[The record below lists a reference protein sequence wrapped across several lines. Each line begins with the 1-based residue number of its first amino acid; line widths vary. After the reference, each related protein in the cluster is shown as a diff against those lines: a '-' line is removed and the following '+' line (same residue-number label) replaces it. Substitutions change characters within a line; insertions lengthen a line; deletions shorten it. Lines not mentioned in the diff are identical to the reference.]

1 MLCLLLLSPL
11 LALQGPSDKEL
22 FDSYLNRIRPAQM
35 ADGSYGGNVVITADV
50 LTGMAL
56 SPRAYRVDDG
66 PFVRDAVTYLLAHAD
81 ERKDDWARDERLAL
95 ALMHVHQD
103 RYLPTVQKLLR
114 RHGHQLSELQ
124 STTPAAGTPFTL
136 RNLPQ
141 DAGLAQTARALADA
155 GILRTYGNKNKSA
168 PSNHPDA
175 AALSASYERGVDFL
189 IAARGASGVWE
200 FFGQPEPGIS
210 ALAARALFGSSN
222 EKAHKIGYEVLDFL
236 LTLQKEDGSI
246 HAGRVAVYTTSVA
259 VGALVDGGREA
270 DIPAIQ
276 RAVAYLRSVQTDEG
290 EGYSEADKFY
300 GGIGYGGDLR
310 PDLSNLQYALQA
322 LKDADV
328 PAEDQAFQ
336 RAIHFLNRS
345 QNRSES
351 NPETYQDKGDP
362 TPVRA
367 GNDGGAVYYPGNS
380 PAGTVHMPD
389 GSLVA
394 RSYGS
399 MTYALLKCFLFAGV
413 PKEDPRVV
421 AAVGWISAHWTL
433 EVNPGFDPM
442 VDPRGGFQ
450 GLYYYYLS
458 LAQALDA
465 AEIEVLESAGGVQH
479 VWREELGAKLIAVQQ
494 EDGHWVNQDAP
505 RWWEGNPVLCTAY
518 ALGAMR
524 VVQK

>member
-1 MLCLLLLSPL
+1 MLSLLLFTPL
-11 LALQGPSDKEL
+11 VAFQGPSEKEL
-22 FDSYLNRIRPAQM
+22 FDGYLNRIRPAQM

-66 PFVRDAVTYLLAHAD
+66 PFVRDAVTYLLTKVD
-81 ERKDDWARDERLAL
+81 EREDDWARDQRIAL
-95 ALMHVHQD
+95 ALLHVHRD
-103 RYLPTVQKLLR
+103 RYRPTVEKLLA
-114 RHGHQLSELQ
+114 RHGQELGVLQ
-124 STTPAAGTPFTL
+124 SITPTIGTPFTL
-136 RNLPQ
+136 QDLPQ
-141 DAGLAQTARALADA
+141 DAGLAEIARAVADA
-155 GILRTYGNKNKSA
+155 GLLRTYGKA
-168 PSNHPDA
+168 SNSTADKAELQA
-175 AALSASYERGVDFL
+175 AWRASYEQGIDYLLSQRGE
-189 IAARGASGVWE
+189 SGMWE
-200 FFGQPEPGIS
+200 IFGQPEPGVS
-210 ALAARALFGSSN
+210 ALAVRALLGSTN
-222 EKAHKIGYEVLDFL
+222 PEAQEAATQILDWL

-246 HAGRVAVYTTSVA
+246 HGGRVAVYTTSVA
-259 VGALVDGGREA
+259 IGALVDGGREA
-270 DIPAIQ
+270 DREAIQ
-276 RAVAYLRSVQTDEG
+276 RAVAYLRAIQADEG

-322 LKDADV
+322 LHEAEV
-328 PAEDQAFQ
+328 PEDDEAYQ

-351 NPETYQDKGDP
+351 NPDVYYDKARE

-389 GSLVA
+389 GTLVA

-399 MTYALLKCFLFAGV
+399 MTYALLKCYLFAGV
-413 PKEDPRVV
+413 PKDDPRVI
-421 AAVGWISAHWTL
+421 AAVDWIGAHWTL
-433 EVNPGFDPM
+433 EVNPGFDTM

-458 LAQALDA
+458 LAQALNA
-465 AEIEVLESAGGVQH
+465 AGIDVITATGGQQH
-479 VWREELGAKLIAVQQ
+479 DWRAELGTKLLSVQR
-494 EDGHWVNQDAP
+494 EDGSWINEDAP

-518 ALGAMR
+518 SLGAL
-524 VVQK
+524 KELL

>member
-1 MLCLLLLSPL
+1 MLSLLLLSPL
-11 LALQGPSDKEL
+11 LALQGPSEKEL

-35 ADGSYGGNVVITADV
+35 ADGSYGGNVVVTADV

-66 PFVRDAVTYLLAHAD
+66 PFVRDAVKYLLAEAD
-81 ERKDDWARDERLAL
+81 ARTDSWSRDQRIAIAL
-95 ALMHVHQD
+95 LHVHRD
-103 RYLPTVQKLLR
+103 RYLPTVERLLA
-114 RHGHQLSELQ
+114 RHKHEIVHLRSAG
-124 STTPAAGTPFTL
+124 AAANTPFTL
-136 RNLPQ
+136 QDLPQ
-141 DAGLAQTARALADA
+141 DAGLAEIARALADA
-155 GILRTYGNKNKSA
+155 GLERTYGAKKTSA
-168 PSNHPDA
+168 VAAGPSAVELH
-175 AALSASYERGVDFL
+175 SAYESGVDYL
-189 IAARGASGVWE
+189 LSQRGESGFWE
-200 FFGQPEPGIS
+200 VFGQPEPGIS
-210 ALAARALFGSSN
+210 ALAARALLNSSR
-222 EKAHKIGYEVLDFL
+222 EDARAEGMQVVDWL

-246 HAGRVAVYTTSVA
+246 HGGRVAVYTTSVA
-259 VGALVDGGREA
+259 VGALVDAGREA
-270 DIPAIQ
+270 DKEAIG
-276 RAVAYLRSVQTDEG
+276 RAVGYLRTVQTDEG

-322 LKDADV
+322 LHEAEV
-328 PAEDQAFQ
+328 PEEDDAFQ
-336 RAIHFLNRS
+336 RAVHFLNRS

-351 NPETYQDKGDP
+351 NPETYYDQGKE

-399 MTYALLKCFLFAGV
+399 MTYALLKCYLFAGV
-413 PKEDPRVV
+413 SKEDPRVQ
-421 AAVGWISAHWTL
+421 AAVAWIGAHWTL

-465 AEIEVLESAGGVQH
+465 ADITLIEAAGGMQH
-479 VWREELGAKLIAVQQ
+479 DWRAELGTKLLALQK
-494 EDGHWVNQDAP
+494 EDGHWVNEDAP

-518 ALGAMR
+518 ALGALGPLLP
-524 VVQK
+524 